1 MICQPFGWV
10 FFFNGSPHPKNA
22 SSRLLARFRSG
33 GVYRGLPKVVF
44 GVLNIEPA
52 AQKKRCKL
60 PKDAADLFAWVQ
72 VSVPRE
78 LWKADFCGEKT
89 PIYHDFATCFG
100 SLIYVRSPGIR
111 QRLVC
116 LFVCLFVCVFV
127 WVVFA
132 LGCVCLFGWLAG

>member
-116 LFVCLFVCVFV
+116 LFVCVFV